1 MGIAERK
8 ARQKQE
14 VRDLIV
20 AAAQKIF
27 LREGRDG
34 VSMRKIA
41 REMEYSPT
49 TIYHHFRD
57 KGALLRCLLESYYEK
72 LRDRM
77 REIDR
82 RTAGADG
89 PEAAL
94 AAVRECMRAYVE
106 LGLEN
111 PSYYRLAFVSR
122 PRVAGRPSLDPDSLG
137 WAVYSDLTNKVEAC
151 IRTGAFPEMDPAL
164 AAGVIWAVGHG
175 ATSLLLSLPEFPWA
189 DRDGLI
195 DRIMDSA
202 IDGLRLGGG
211 D

>member
-82 RTAGADG
+82 GTAGADG

-94 AAVRECMRAYVE
+94 AAVRQYMRAYVE

-111 PSYYRLAFVSR
+111 PSYYRLAFVNR
-122 PRVAGRPSLDPDSLG
+122 PRAAGRPSLDPDSLG
-137 WAVYSDLTNKVEAC
+137 WAVFSDMTKKVEAC
-151 IRTGAFPEMDPAL
+151 IRTGAFPEMDPPL

-175 ATSLLLSLPEFPWA
+175 ATSLLLSLPEVPWA